1 MNIFSTDQCKEQTTY
16 EFLESLICTD
26 LLLKSQQLNELDEVL
41 FISFSVL
48 LMGRKRH
55 ATWTVSLFVLVSGVV
70 LEVKFIWK
78 VPDNQVRS
86 FDIYGVEK
94 TIFVYDG
101 YEEVW
106 IAINLDLK
114 KLTFSTWRQ

>member
-55 ATWTVSLFVLVSGVV
+55 ATWTVSLSVLVSGVV

-78 VPDNQVRS
+78 VPEYQVRS
-86 FDIYGVEK
+86 FDIFGSWK
-94 TIFVYDG
+94 DDFVYDG
-101 YEEVW
+101 
-106 IAINLDLK
+106 
-114 KLTFSTWRQ
+114 

>member
-55 ATWTVSLFVLVSGVV
+55 ATWTVSLSVLVSGVV

-86 FDIYGVEK
+86 FDIFGSWK
-94 TIFVYDG
+94 DDFVYDG
-101 YEEVW
+101 
-106 IAINLDLK
+106 
-114 KLTFSTWRQ
+114 

>member
-16 EFLESLICTD
+16 EFLESLIFTD

-55 ATWTVSLFVLVSGVV
+55 ATLTVSLSVLVSGVV
-70 LEVKFIWK
+70 LEVKFI
-78 VPDNQVRS
+78 
-86 FDIYGVEK
+86 
-94 TIFVYDG
+94 
-101 YEEVW
+101 
-106 IAINLDLK
+106 
-114 KLTFSTWRQ
+114 

>member
-1 MNIFSTDQCKEQTTY
+1 MIKQQMQIVNSRETKNGEHIIRFVIRLMQRTDTY

-55 ATWTVSLFVLVSGVV
+55 ATCTVSLSVLVSGVV
-70 LEVKFIWK
+70 LEVKFI
-78 VPDNQVRS
+78 
-86 FDIYGVEK
+86 
-94 TIFVYDG
+94 
-101 YEEVW
+101 
-106 IAINLDLK
+106 
-114 KLTFSTWRQ
+114 

>member
-1 MNIFSTDQCKEQTTY
+1 MLKQQMKIVNSRETKNGEHIIRFVIRLMQRTDTY

-55 ATWTVSLFVLVSGVV
+55 ATSTVSLSVLVSGVV
-70 LEVKFIWK
+70 LEVKFI
-78 VPDNQVRS
+78 
-86 FDIYGVEK
+86 
-94 TIFVYDG
+94 
-101 YEEVW
+101 
-106 IAINLDLK
+106 
-114 KLTFSTWRQ
+114 